1 MFSNIN
7 NDIANL
13 VGNESHRDCDDI
25 LTDPRNLVR
34 VFFILLQF
42 AILRQQLFVIDNV
55 SKFCSLNL
63 ILIS

>member
-1 MFSNIN
+1 MFSNI

-34 VFFILLQF
+34 VFLYYCNLPFCG
-42 AILRQQLFVIDNV
+42 N
-55 SKFCSLNL
+55 SCSLL
-63 ILIS
+63 IMFPSLAP